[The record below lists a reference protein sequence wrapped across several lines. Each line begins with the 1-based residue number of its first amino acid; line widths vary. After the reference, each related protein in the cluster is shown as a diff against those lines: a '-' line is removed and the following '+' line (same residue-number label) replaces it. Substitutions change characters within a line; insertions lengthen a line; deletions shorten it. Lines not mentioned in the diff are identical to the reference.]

1 MHPKSFKI
9 TSKSNSSLMSISR
22 RGPVNPSI
30 LTFPIINL
38 TKPIKSLLLLRKS
51 LKNGYN
57 KLYFLLYTFDMNYKA
72 SDVTF
77 SSWPAKSV
85 NPNFQQQ
92 QSDRNNAKFNCCLE
106 IQLEIAAI
114 ICIFTLNQRR
124 I

>member
-22 RGPVNPSI
+22 RGPVNPST

-57 KLYFLLYTFDMNYKA
+57 KLYFLLYTFDMNYKPFYCLT
-72 SDVTF
+72 SLSLRGPLNPSIPTF
-77 SSWPAKSV
+77 SNNNLTEAM
-85 NPNFQQQ
+85 
-92 QSDRNNAKFNCCLE
+92 RNLTVAWKFS
-106 IQLEIAAI
+106 
-114 ICIFTLNQRR
+114 
-124 I
+124 